1 MPDAAPEGILKGMYL
16 FRKSIPDARPRVQ
29 LMGAGTIL
37 REVIAAAEMLE
48 RDWGVA
54 ADVWSVTS
62 FSELRRDAMAAE
74 REHRLRGDA
83 SRSWIANCLSEA
95 PGPIVAASDYVRAVP
110 DLIAPF
116 TGRRFTALGTDGF
129 GRSDTRAKLRPFFE
143 VSREHIVIAALAA
156 LTDEG
161 TLARATVD
169 EAISRT
175 GIDPLAPPPWT
186 R

>member
-1 MPDAAPEGILKGMYL
+1 
-16 FRKSIPDARPRVQ
+16 
-29 LMGAGTIL
+29 
-37 REVIAAAEMLE
+37 MLE
-48 RDWGVA
+48 KDFGVA
-54 ADVWSVTS
+54 ADIWSVTS

-83 SRSWIANCLSEA
+83 ARSWIASCLA
-95 PGPIVAASDYVRAVP
+95 RCPGPIVAASDYVRAVP

-143 VSREHIVIAALAA
+143 VSREHIAVAALAA
-156 LTDEG
+156 LANEG
-161 TLARATVD
+161 ALARGTVD
-169 EAISRT
+169 EAIGRS